1 MPGTVITK
9 SFSFKILPIAIA
21 ILLLL
26 PNFFTVELSPL
37 TPYNGKEKFDPT
49 LARINS
55 IKILEEYTDSIAS
68 SKQIKAQSFEYVE
81 LLESV
86 IEQRFYHGFSH
97 FTTSE
102 NWMAAVAGR
111 FIKEDYACKVQPE
124 KIMQHPNAAC
134 SQQALVMMAVLRNKK
149 ISYRSLGLP
158 HHYAMEV
165 LIDNEWYFCDA
176 NMEPGISKE
185 KRKLSSWKHQTD
197 LLKENYD
204 TNRYPNLDYQFGKNQ
219 MVSVGE
225 INEIPA
231 RKATFFHAAT
241 GVLSK
246 IAWLFPLAFALFNL
260 RLKAKRPLLCFSFAR
275 RKPSLSLSA

>member
-1 MPGTVITK
+1 MAVA
-9 SFSFKILPIAIA
+9 LA

-26 PNFFTVELSPL
+26 PNFFSAELSPV
-37 TPYNGKEKFDPT
+37 TPYKGKEKFDPSF
-49 LARINS
+49 ARINS
-55 IKILEEYTDSIAS
+55 IKLLEEHTDSIALL
-68 SKQIKAQSFEYVE
+68 KNITKRSFEYVE

-97 FTTSE
+97 FNTSE
-102 NWMAAVAGR
+102 NWIAALAGKL
-111 FIKEDYACKVQPE
+111 IKEDFACKVQPE

-165 LIDNEWYFCDA
+165 LIGNEWFFCDP
-176 NMEPGISKE
+176 NMEPGITRE
-185 KRKLSSWKHQTD
+185 QRMLSHWQHQTD
-197 LLKENYD
+197 ILKQYYD
-204 TNRYPNLDYQFGKNQ
+204 SSRYPDLDYHFGKNQ
-219 MVSVGE
+219 MVIVGT

-231 RKATFFHAAT
+231 QKARVFHSVT
-241 GVLSK
+241 GILSK
-246 IAWLFPLAFALFNL
+246 TVWLFPLIFLLFRL
-260 RLKAKRPLLCFSFAR
+260 RIKVKKPLLSFAFAR

>member
-1 MPGTVITK
+1 VITK
-9 SFSFKILPIAIA
+9 SFTFKILAAALA

-26 PNFFTVELSPL
+26 PNFFSTELSPV

-55 IKILEEYTDSIAS
+55 IEYLEKYTDSVATSKKIAEG
-68 SKQIKAQSFEYVE
+68 SFEYVE

-97 FTTSE
+97 FSTSE
-102 NWMAAVAGR
+102 NWIAALAGKC
-111 FIKEDYACKVQPE
+111 IKEDYACKVQPE
-124 KIMQHPNAAC
+124 KIIQHPNAAC

-165 LIDNEWYFCDA
+165 LINNEWFFCDA
-176 NMEPGISKE
+176 NMEPGISKQQ
-185 KRKLSSWKHQTD
+185 RMLSHWKHQTNI
-197 LLKENYD
+197 LKQYYD
-204 TNRYPNLDYQFGKNQ
+204 PTRYPDLDYQFGKNQ
-219 MVSVGE
+219 IVTVGA

-231 RKATFFHAAT
+231 QKATFFHAVT
-241 GVLSK
+241 VLSK
-246 IAWLFPLAFALFNL
+246 IAWLFPLAFILAPL
-260 RLKAKRPLLCFSFAR
+260 RIKVKKPLLYFVFAR
-275 RKPSLSLSA
+275 RKPSLSLSASS

>member
-1 MPGTVITK
+1 MITK
-9 SFSFKILPIAIA
+9 SFSFKILAVALA

-26 PNFFTVELSPL
+26 PNFFSTELSPV

-55 IKILEEYTDSIAS
+55 IERLEKYTDSTAT
-68 SKQIKAQSFEYVE
+68 SKNITAGSFEYVE

-97 FTTSE
+97 FSTGE
-102 NWMAAVAGR
+102 NWIAALAGKY
-111 FIKEDYACKVQPE
+111 IKEDFACKVQPE

-158 HHYAMEV
+158 HHYVMEV
-165 LIDNEWYFCDA
+165 LIGNEWFFCDA
-176 NMEPGISKE
+176 NMEPGITKE
-185 KRKLSSWKHQTD
+185 QRMFSHWKHQTD
-197 LLKENYD
+197 TLKQYYD
-204 TNRYPNLDYQFGKNQ
+204 SNRYPDLDYHFGKNQ
-219 MVSVGE
+219 MVIVGS

-231 RKATFFHAAT
+231 QKARIFHSIT
-241 GVLSK
+241 GILSK
-246 IAWLFPLAFALFNL
+246 IAWLFPLLFVFF
-260 RLKAKRPLLCFSFAR
+260 RFRIKVKRPLLYFAFAR
-275 RKPSLSLSA
+275 IKPSLSLSA

>member
-1 MPGTVITK
+1 MITK
-9 SFSFKILPIAIA
+9 SFAFKILAAGLA

-26 PNFFTVELSPL
+26 PNFFSAELSPVA
-37 TPYNGKEKFDPT
+37 PYNGKEKFDPT

-55 IKILEEYTDSIAS
+55 IKLLEEYTDSIATT
-68 SKQIKAQSFEYVE
+68 KNITEKSFEYVE

-102 NWMAAVAGR
+102 NWIAALAGK

-124 KIMQHPNAAC
+124 KIIQHANAAC
-134 SQQALVMMAVLRNKK
+134 SQQALVMMAVLREKK
-149 ISYRSLGLP
+149 INYRSLGLP
-158 HHYAMEV
+158 HHYVMEV
-165 LIDNEWYFCDA
+165 LINNEWFFCDA
-176 NMEPGISKE
+176 NMEPGITKE
-185 KRKLSSWKHQTD
+185 QRMLSHWKHQTD
-197 LLKENYD
+197 ILKQYYD
-204 TNRYPNLDYQFGKNQ
+204 PRRYPDLDYQFGKNQ
-219 MVSVGE
+219 VVTVGV

-231 RKATFFHAAT
+231 QKATFFHAVT

-246 IAWLFPLAFALFNL
+246 IAWLFPLAFALFHL
-260 RLKAKRPLLCFSFAR
+260 RIKVKKPLLYFAFAK